1 MRWSAKIDT
10 VSDPP
15 EEEVPRGSVAVGRR
29 VLLPR
34 GAGPP
39 FVVYVNGVQQVEGTD
54 YDLRAGEVLFRRQI
68 LKEDKVGIGRW
79 MAMYLGL
86 FGTYRK
92 DEMVD
97 VQFRRSGKTEL
108 ASDLEIRAD

>member
-39 FVVYVNGVQQVEGTD
+39 FTVYVNGVEQKEGID

-79 MAMYLGL
+79 MAMYLVL
-86 FGTYRK
+86 FGTYRT
-92 DEMVD
+92 DETVD
-97 VQFRRSGKTEL
+97 VEFTRGGRTEL
-108 ASDLEIRAD
+108 ASDLEIHAD